1 MPTASNYH
9 PQNHKT
15 PQDSRVQGQRN
26 EEHAMKRFTCY
37 IFVLTLLAAAIGP
50 GMAQSLN
57 VAINGS
63 PVRFQGT
70 QPMAVRGRVMVPLRG
85 VLEQMGAFVGWEA
98 ASQTVFAQKSGTDV
112 QLRIGSKTATVNG
125 NTVTLDVPAQIIG
138 GSTLVP
144 LRFLSEALGSDVAW
158 DNITR
163 TVMINTTASPV
174 TPPTA
179 PTATTANISS
189 FTQNSN
195 GWLKAGSVL
204 EVVMEATSGGGATF
218 EIPGVVDGVVM
229 KEVSPGQYVGK
240 WTVPAAKNLTVT
252 DGKVL
257 GQLRIGNTQR
267 LIQAGNS
274 VSIDT
279 IAPKIING
287 TPDPKST
294 VVALRPSISVVTEDN
309 GSGIDPARVSMS
321 VNGVDVT
328 DLAIITKNFATYR
341 PQDSLR
347 SGLNN
352 VKVATYDRAGN
363 TTTLAW
369 SFDVQGAENIIKSFT
384 HSDISNLQPGDV
396 ITANL
401 VGQPNGKVTFSI
413 ISPKGLQLVTRSMQE
428 TSSGNYEGQYTVRKG
443 QDLNMA
449 SIAGSFKTS
458 SGQTYTT
465 TSETTINTS
474 TAVAAGAPVIT
485 APVEGK
491 SIVSPL
497 IITGIAPPN
506 SSVNLK
512 LDYTTKILGLFETN
526 GQLSDQTIDVDS
538 KGKFKSTPINLTT
551 LISGK
556 GTEYTITAT
565 TIYANENESEPT
577 IVTVKGN

>member
-1 MPTASNYH
+1 
-9 PQNHKT
+9 
-15 PQDSRVQGQRN
+15 
-26 EEHAMKRFTCY
+26 
-37 IFVLTLLAAAIGP
+37 
-50 GMAQSLN
+50 
-57 VAINGS
+57 
-63 PVRFQGT
+63 
-70 QPMAVRGRVMVPLRG
+70 
-85 VLEQMGAFVGWEA
+85 
-98 ASQTVFAQKSGTDV
+98 
-112 QLRIGSKTATVNG
+112 
-125 NTVTLDVPAQIIG
+125 
-138 GSTLVP
+138 
-144 LRFLSEALGSDVAW
+144 
-158 DNITR
+158 
-163 TVMINTTASPV
+163 
-174 TPPTA
+174 
-179 PTATTANISS
+179 
-189 FTQNSN
+189 
-195 GWLKAGSVL
+195 
-204 EVVMEATSGGGATF
+204 
-218 EIPGVVDGVVM
+218 VVDGVVM

-267 LIQAGNS
+267 LIQAGNP

-294 VVALRPSISVVTEDN
+294 VAALRPSISVVTEDN

-401 VGQPNGKVTFSI
+401 VGQPNGTVGFSI
-413 ISPKGLQLVTRSMQE
+413 ISPKGVQLVTRSMQE

-443 QDLNMA
+443 QDLNKA
-449 SIAGSFKTS
+449 SIAASFKTS

-465 TSETTINTS
+465 TSETTVNTS
-474 TAVAAGAPVIT
+474 TAVAAGSPVIT
-485 APVEGK
+485 APIEGK
-491 SIVSPL
+491 SIISPL
-497 IITGIAPPN
+497 VVTGIAPPN

-512 LDYTTKILGLFETN
+512 VEYTTKILGLFETN

-538 KGKFKSTPINLTT
+538 KGKFKSTPISLTT

-565 TIYANENESEPT
+565 TIFANENESEPT